1 MQGSGFTSLI
11 FLAFQLVTKIPAETF
26 LQNRNS
32 FRSPDPEAWPVGN
45 PILSACDVI
54 FNMAAH
60 WKNEEDLLEK
70 ISTSIFLLNCL
81 EATGY
86 FSQLDQGNE
95 TNVYSHQSKNL
106 LKIDKKISMYN

>member
-11 FLAFQLVTKIPAETF
+11 FLAFQLVAKIPAETF
-26 LQNRNS
+26 LQNRNA
-32 FRSPDPEAWPVGN
+32 FRSPDPEALPVGN

-86 FSQLDQGNE
+86 FSQLDQGNV
-95 TNVYSHQSKNL
+95 TNVYLQHQKSTY
-106 LKIDKKISMYN
+106 IRQKISMSN